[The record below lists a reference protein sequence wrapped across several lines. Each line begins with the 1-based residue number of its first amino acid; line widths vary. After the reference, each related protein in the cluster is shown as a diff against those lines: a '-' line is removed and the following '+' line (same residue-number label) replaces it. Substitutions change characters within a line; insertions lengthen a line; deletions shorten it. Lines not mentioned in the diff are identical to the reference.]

1 MATETEGWGTNA
13 WTSALET
20 LKEEALRIL
29 SGVRAEMDKML
40 EGWKNKTLERKQLS

>member
-13 WTSALET
+13 WTSVLKALK
-20 LKEEALRIL
+20 KELLRL
-29 SGVRAEMDKML
+29 RAEMDKML